1 VDLGSV
7 AIIALVAGL
16 AGGAVGA
23 ALVGAVEAMLGQRIT
38 KRAAPYEPS
47 SRSWRGSV
55 RTSHVYPPAQ
65 PTHVG
70 PFDDLSAGAKRILA
84 LANDEARRFNHAY
97 IGPEHLLIGLSR
109 DGEGV
114 PARVLESLGATLP
127 KLRTGVESLIGRGQ
141 TIMEKIDL
149 SDTARSVISKARYE
163 AHALQHP
170 HILPE
175 HLLLGLIRAG
185 GMPMSLLRSLDVDP
199 ERVRGEVIALLG
211 KSAP

>member
-7 AIIALVAGL
+7 AIVALVAGL
-16 AGGAVGA
+16 AGGAFGA
-23 ALVGAVEAMLGQRIT
+23 ALVGTVEAMLRHRT
-38 KRAAPYEPS
+38 ARAPS
-47 SRSWRGSV
+47 LRLPVSRNWSARS
-55 RTSHVYPPAQ
+55 SHVYVAEA
-65 PTHVG
+65 THPG
-70 PFDDLSAGAKRILA
+70 PLDDLSAGAKRILA
-84 LANDEARRFNHAY
+84 LANDEARRFSHPY

-109 DGEGV
+109 DSEGM

-127 KLRTGVESLIGRGQ
+127 KLRAGVESLIGRGQ
-141 TIMEKIDL
+141 TTVERLDL

-163 AHALQHP
+163 AQALRHP

-199 ERVRGEVIALLG
+199 ERVRQEVIALLG

>member
-1 VDLGSV
+1 MDLGSV
-7 AIIALVAGL
+7 AIVALVAGL
-16 AGGAVGA
+16 AGGALGA
-23 ALVGAVEAMLGQRIT
+23 ALVGTVEAMLRQRT
-38 KRAAPYEPS
+38 ARAAPLQLPASRNWIAHSSNVHVAEATHPS
-47 SRSWRGSV
+47 
-55 RTSHVYPPAQ
+55 PL
-65 PTHVG
+65 
-70 PFDDLSAGAKRILA
+70 DDLSAGAKRILA
-84 LANDEARRFNHAY
+84 LANDEARRLNHAY

-109 DGEGV
+109 DGEGA

-141 TIMEKIDL
+141 TTAEKIDL
-149 SDTARSVISKARYE
+149 SDAARSVISKARYE

-199 ERVRGEVIALLG
+199 ERVRQEVIALLG
-211 KSAP
+211 KSGP

>member
-1 VDLGSV
+1 MDLGAV

-23 ALVGAVEAMLGQRIT
+23 ALVGTVEAMLRQRT
-38 KRAAPYEPS
+38 AKRAAPSDPV
-47 SRSWRGSV
+47 SRSWSV
-55 RTSHVYPPAQ
+55 RTSHVYTPAQ
-65 PTHVG
+65 PTHAG
-70 PFDDLSAGAKRILA
+70 SFDDLSAGAKRILA

-141 TIMEKIDL
+141 TTVEKIDL

-199 ERVRGEVIALLG
+199 ERVRREVIAVLG
-211 KSAP
+211 QQKP

>member
-1 VDLGSV
+1 MDLGSV
-7 AIIALVAGL
+7 AIVALVAGL

-23 ALVGAVEAMLGQRIT
+23 ALVGTVEAILRQRFA
-38 KRAAPYEPS
+38 RAPS
-47 SRSWRGSV
+47 LHLPVSRNWIARSA
-55 RTSHVYPPAQ
+55 HVYVPQAA
-65 PTHVG
+65 HAG

-84 LANDEARRFNHAY
+84 LANDEARRFNHPY

-127 KLRTGVESLIGRGQ
+127 TLRTGVESLIGRGQ
-141 TIMEKIDL
+141 TTVEKIDL

-199 ERVRGEVIALLG
+199 ERVRGEIIAVLG
-211 KSAP
+211 QQKP

>member
-7 AIIALVAGL
+7 AVIALVAGL

-23 ALVGAVEAMLGQRIT
+23 ALVGTVEAMLRQRT
-38 KRAAPYEPS
+38 ARA
-47 SRSWRGSV
+47 RSLHLPVSPNWSL
-55 RTSHVYPPAQ
+55 RTSHVYVAQ
-65 PTHVG
+65 AAR

-109 DGEGV
+109 DSEGV

-141 TIMEKIDL
+141 TTVEKIDL

-199 ERVRGEVIALLG
+199 ERIRGEVIAVLG
-211 KSAP
+211 QQKP